1 MYRSEAMTLQELK
14 HGSPRTS
21 TTTIPDIDEPS
32 AKYFLDG
39 DRVAVL
45 KALNKYQVQ
54 TKAWRD
60 NVVTP
65 KEFDKGDL
73 VLIRT
78 SRTESRGKLEHKWE
92 GPFIIKKKMSPNTYR
107 VTTQSGE
114 ELEHLWNIDNLRKFY
129 L

>member
-32 AKYFLDG
+32 AKDFLDG

-45 KALNKYQVQ
+45 KALNKYQAQ

-78 SRTESRGKLEHKWE
+78 SRTESQGKLEHKWE